1 MVEFEIHDAHSAA
14 HPIDM
19 SSVVLHT
26 HVVPVR
32 WCWCARASL
41 KCPARKRKRKRRGW
55 PVSASGVILPSE
67 PPGKAR
73 VFPDTSDDFDAEGAS
88 RADSSIE
95 PARLT
100 HNPTL
105 HIPHNGRSPR
115 KEVPHARRY
124 GNVTSNLR
132 ARWRLTADPAKPM
145 WPFYAAGMSRIARDG
160 RVQKKKSL
168 RYTDA
173 TSE

>member
-1 MVEFEIHDAHSAA
+1 M
-14 HPIDM
+14 
-19 SSVVLHT
+19 
-26 HVVPVR
+26 
-32 WCWCARASL
+32 

-100 HNPTL
+100 HTLPLYTSLTMAGLLGKKFPT
-105 HIPHNGRSPR
+105 P
-115 KEVPHARRY
+115 V
-124 GNVTSNLR
+124 
-132 ARWRLTADPAKPM
+132 
-145 WPFYAAGMSRIARDG
+145 GMAM
-160 RVQKKKSL
+160 
-168 RYTDA
+168 
-173 TSE
+173 